1 MTAQTVSRDEESGWH
16 SWHLHIASSAPTDLD
31 DVVTE
36 ALGPLADRL
45 GLLGPDGPPWFFLRY
60 WQRGPHLRL
69 RIRGLTRTEADGVE
83 SELAERLHSLDT
95 RVPPARR
102 LDQDTYARTVRP
114 LATAGE
120 QDGPLEVGE
129 LLPPGVH
136 RADYEPEYERY
147 GGRRLIAASE
157 DLFHSS
163 SRVALRVCL
172 ARAGIRH
179 GLVSGLEAT
188 AAACSLLD
196 AGASPTGRVDFL
208 AVQRDMW
215 LDWTRPK
222 SATARSTEGIRQ
234 QLADTAREQL
244 ASLTTLGPLLRE
256 ILHHGDPRWAEWT
269 DPLRVA
275 LRLWSEQLGPRRAA
289 AVLGSHV
296 HMTSNR
302 LGVGAGR
309 EAHIAE
315 LLLALLDTEAG
326 RK

>member
-1 MTAQTVSRDEESGWH
+1 MPGHDGSDWR
-16 SWHLHIASSAPTDLD
+16 SWHLHIATLAPADLD
-31 DVVTE
+31 AVVTE
-36 ALGPLADRL
+36 VLGPLADRL
-45 GLLGPDGPPWFFLRY
+45 GLLGPDGPPWFFIRY

-83 SELAERLHSLDT
+83 SELADRLHSLDAG
-95 RVPPARR
+95 VPPAQRI
-102 LDQDTYARTVRP
+102 DQDTYARTVQP
-114 LATAGE
+114 LAAAGE
-120 QDGPLEVGE
+120 QDGPLKVGK

-147 GGRRLIAASE
+147 GGRQLIAASE
-157 DLFHSS
+157 DLFHRS

-188 AAACSLLD
+188 AAACSVLED
-196 AGASPTGRVDFL
+196 TASPAGQAEFL

-215 LDWTRPK
+215 LDWTQSGSVASGSVDGMLQQR
-222 SATARSTEGIRQ
+222 AENARR
-234 QLADTAREQL
+234 QL
-244 ASLTTLGPLLRE
+244 ASLSTLGPLLRKA
-256 ILHHGDPRWAEWT
+256 LDRGDPRWAEWT
-269 DPLRVA
+269 DPLRAA
-275 LRLWSEQLGPRRAA
+275 LRLWTEHLGPGRAT
-289 AVLGSHV
+289 AVFGSHV

-309 EAHIAE
+309 DAHLAE
-315 LLLALLDTEAG
+315 LLLALLDPEAE